1 MQVPGGLSTSR
12 EVEIVSTS
20 TPVQALVVVALM
32 WDLPGARHRYP
43 LSWASRRSRLLC
55 RPQPQSRP
63 RNLGGDLHDCSRSR
77 STGLL
82 LNLRARPARIRNR
95 SPLEHHSRAL
105 LLHLTT
111 KLHASRWASSASMSK
126 RFLGALPRIMSRI
139 SSNRGTRHQ
148 RRVRVRAL
156 LRRIERGEGRRQ
168 SHDRFQERLVPF
180 SSGNGDCG
188 ESTLRDIG
196 SSIAHVASQCIGLSF
211 VHQRPITKK
220 QNDVS

>member
-55 RPQPQSRP
+55 RPRPQSRP

-196 SSIAHVASQCIGLSF
+196 SSIAHVASQCIGLNF
-211 VHQRPITKK
+211 VHQ
-220 QNDVS
+220 